1 MENRMTVNGDCAL
14 DSPRS
19 ICSNLR
25 RSPRNLSCSRS
36 SGFPMP
42 STAAMSH
49 NSSRLSKPDFP
60 EILVVIVPSDVSDIV
75 SIALL
80 SFCITSSGLILS
92 KLTSISPL
100 SKFEFYPAETK
111 IRKRNGFNQLINCP
125 ISAMRHNNNYS
136 RANRKIRSVS
146 TCISLKK

>member
-25 RSPRNLSCSRS
+25 RSTRNLSCSRS

-49 NSSRLSKPDFP
+49 N
-60 EILVVIVPSDVSDIV
+60 V